1 MVWGFGENPQP
12 GLFGVKNY
20 TVDHKIKKVQAKKK
34 IVKSNKSISRKI
46 YFDQIPFFAIK
57 KWPKSKI
64 NF

>member
-34 IVKSNKSISRKI
+34 S
-46 YFDQIPFFAIK
+46 
-57 KWPKSKI
+57 
-64 NF
+64 